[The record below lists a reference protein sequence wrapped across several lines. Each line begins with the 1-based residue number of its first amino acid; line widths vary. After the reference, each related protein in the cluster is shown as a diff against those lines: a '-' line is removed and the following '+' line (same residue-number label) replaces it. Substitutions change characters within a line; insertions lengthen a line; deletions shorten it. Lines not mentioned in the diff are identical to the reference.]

1 MGRLKKAIP
10 DYRTVVLNGK
20 EYYRTRIQDADGQ
33 RVALYA
39 KTPEELFDKVEEAK
53 QQIRDATFRRE
64 NPTVEEYCEKWLL
77 MQSAHIRD
85 TTLTD
90 YRSKVKN
97 YIIKPLGH
105 KYMSE
110 VTPDDVKMALIPASK
125 KSHSVYRSAH
135 MLYKAIFNSEVE
147 SNILDHSPCERIS
160 ARGGKP
166 QKDKEALTDD
176 QVEKLLAAIKGL
188 PPYVF
193 VMIGLYA
200 GLRREEILALKWD
213 CVFLD
218 EKTPYISVRR
228 AWHVE
233 GGAPVVNTLLKTPAA
248 KRDVPIPKCLVACL
262 KEEREKSESEYV
274 ISNSKGTVL
283 TETQFV
289 RVWKYITVRST
300 AERCYYTYVNGQS
313 IKHRIKPRLGE
324 HQPNNPKLVYT
335 MDFKVTPHM
344 LRHTYITN
352 LIYKGVD
359 PKTVQYLAGHENSKT
374 TMDIYAKVKYN
385 KPEELS
391 SVVNAAFGLR

>member
-1 MGRLKKAIP
+1 MAKGKKRPAELP
-10 DYRTVVLNGK
+10 EYGTVMMKGVQ
-20 EYYRTRIQDADGQ
+20 YYRTRITDADGK
-33 RVALYA
+33 RVAIYGL
-39 KTPEELFDKVEEAK
+39 TREELYDRVE
-53 QQIRDATFRRE
+53 DAQKKIAEVVFHRE

-77 MQSAHIRD
+77 MRSGTVR
-85 TTLTD
+85 TNTLEG
-90 YRSKVKN
+90 YARMVN
-97 YIIKPLGH
+97 RYIVGPIGQM
-105 KYMSE
+105 YMDE
-110 VTPDDVKMALIPASK
+110 VTTDDLRLLMVPLSKGSSGMYGQLNMLIK
-125 KSHSVYRSAH
+125 N
-135 MLYKAIFNSEVE
+135 IFNSAEE
-147 SNILDHSPCERIS
+147 SKVIKENPSKTIC

-166 QKDKEALTDD
+166 AKRREALTDE
-176 QVEKLLAAIKGL
+176 Q
-188 PPYVF
+188 
-193 VMIGLYA
+193 
-200 GLRREEILALKWD
+200 
-213 CVFLD
+213 
-218 EKTPYISVRR
+218 TPYISVRR

-233 GGAPVVNTLLKTPAA
+233 GGEPVVNTLLKTPAA

>member
-1 MGRLKKAIP
+1 MQKYLKKKIRDERGVYIA
-10 DYRTVVLNGK
+10 V
-20 EYYRTRIQDADGQ
+20 
-33 RVALYA
+33 YA
-39 KTPEELFDKVEEAK
+39 KDPEELERKVAERLVEVERRKALAANPMVWQYAQTWYKLYTAHLSDSRKSDYAIAINRHICPIIGARHMLEVSENDIAEVMRACGALSRSSQDKIVCALKKIFEAGERAG
-53 QQIRDATFRRE
+53 IVRH
-64 NPTVEEYCEKWLL
+64 NPCAGLR
-77 MQSAHIRD
+77 A
-85 TTLTD
+85 
-90 YRSKVKN
+90 
-97 YIIKPLGH
+97 GG
-105 KYMSE
+105 
-110 VTPDDVKMALIPASK
+110 K
-125 KSHSVYRSAH
+125 KSA
-135 MLYKAIFNSEVE
+135 E
-147 SNILDHSPCERIS
+147 
-160 ARGGKP
+160 
-166 QKDKEALTDD
+166 KEALSRQQMQTLEDA
-176 QVEKLLAAIKGL
+176 VAGTRIY
-188 PPYVF
+188 PF

-200 GLRREEILALKWD
+200 GLRREEILGLQWD

-233 GGAPVVNTLLKTPAA
+233 GGKPVVNTLLKTPAA